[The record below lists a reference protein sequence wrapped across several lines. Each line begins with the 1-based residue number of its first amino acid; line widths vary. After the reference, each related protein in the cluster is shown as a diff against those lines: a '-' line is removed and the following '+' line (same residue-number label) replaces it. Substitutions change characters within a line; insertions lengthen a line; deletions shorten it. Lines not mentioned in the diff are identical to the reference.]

1 MLGDSE
7 LVERFLEA
15 KRNGTSPLAVLAAAA
30 DHGEHGHAMDADK
43 DVHRH
48 RRSEREADAE
58 EMVEELEEEEEA
70 ALQPA
75 FSFTESPAYVEGGR
89 MRDYQIQGLNWLIN
103 LYHHSIN
110 GILADEM
117 GLGKTLQTLSLLG
130 YLQKYVPESGPH
142 ILIVPKSTLQNWH
155 NEARRW
161 IPSLRAFVFHGD
173 KEARAGLVKERL
185 AAQDFDVCITSF
197 ETCMIEKAALRK
209 IHWQY
214 LVIDEAHRIKNEN
227 SSLSQIVRLFSVQR
241 RLLLTGTPLQNNL
254 HELWALLNFLLPDVF
269 ESSADFDSCFLPG
282 GDSGDASSSG
292 RQGQLIE
299 QLRRLLSPFLLR
311 RLKADVEHSLLPK
324 KEVNL
329 YVGMSELQKRWYRRI
344 LEKDID
350 TLNGLA
356 GGRGEGRVR
365 LQNVLMQLRKCANHP
380 YLFDGAEPGPP
391 FTTDEHLIRNAGK
404 MVVLDRLLA
413 RLKANGSRVLLF
425 SQMSRVLDILED
437 YCQFRGHA
445 YCRIDGQTPHEE
457 RIAGIE
463 EYNRPG
469 SDKFVFL
476 LTTRA
481 GGLGI
486 NLATADIVVLYD
498 SDWNPQV
505 DLQAQD
511 RAHRIGQ
518 QKQVCVFRLITENS
532 VEEKVIERALQ
543 KLRLDQLVIQQGR
556 LTNANKPLTQE
567 EMLGMIRHGA
577 EALFREQSGPAAGH
591 GSDEIDEV
599 RMEEILRRGEERT
612 KELTAKYQ
620 NAGLDDLQKFSMDAV
635 AITRIEGGAENAA
648 VGGFKFIEPPRR
660 ERKTH
665 YSVDGYFREAMG
677 IAARTRSA
685 KAPMPKGALQ
695 VHDYQFF
702 PEALKGLLE
711 REILAYQHSLGYQV
725 PEAPD
730 EDAARRAERLAEQ
743 RAIDTAAA
751 LTEDELAR
759 KEALVAEGFPGWTR
773 RDHQALLRAIEKHG
787 RADDATIAAEIEGK
801 SCEEVGAYLAVFWE
815 RFPELADGDKIAALI
830 QREEARRA
838 RVAQVRALIAAK
850 VRRHARSHFA
860 IPYFNGKGKEYTE
873 EEDAFLLRTVDRLGY
888 GPDAVFADAHAAI
901 LAEPAF
907 RFDWFFKTRTPL
919 ELSRRLAKLVGF
931 LEREERESPASA
943 SAAVAPSATRSLPAK
958 RPVST
963 GGRK

>member
-1 MLGDSE
+1 ME
-7 LVERFLEA
+7 EE
-15 KRNGTSPLAVLAAAA
+15 
-30 DHGEHGHAMDADK
+30 EEDK

-58 EMVEELEEEEEA
+58 ELVEELEEEEGA

-75 FSFTESPAYVEGGR
+75 FSFTESPGYVEGGR

-130 YLQKYVPESGPH
+130 YLQQYVPDSGPH

-161 IPSLRAFVFHGD
+161 VPSLRAFVFHGD
-173 KEARAGLVKERL
+173 KEGRAELIKTRL
-185 AAQDFDVCITSF
+185 AAKDFDVCITSF
-197 ETCMIEKAALRK
+197 ETCMIERAALRK

-227 SSLSQIVRLFSVQR
+227 SSLSQIVRLFSVER

-254 HELWALLNFLLPDVF
+254 HELWALLNFLLPDIF
-269 ESSADFDSCFLPG
+269 GSSADFDSCFLPG
-282 GDSGDASSSG
+282 GDSGEHGKG

-344 LEKDID
+344 LEKDIG
-350 TLNGLA
+350 TLNGLV
-356 GGRGEGRVR
+356 GGRGEGKVR

-391 FTTDEHLIRNAGK
+391 FTTDEHLVRSAGK

-486 NLATADIVVLYD
+486 NLATADIVILYD

-577 EALFREQSGPAAGH
+577 EALFQGAGA
-591 GSDEIDEV
+591 SPDDEV
-599 RMEEILRRGEERT
+599 VDDAQMEEILRRGEART

-635 AITRIEGGAENAA
+635 AITRIEGGDAA
-648 VGGFKFIEPPRR
+648 ASGAGGAFKFIEPPRR

-677 IAARTRSA
+677 IAARTRST
-685 KAPMPKGALQ
+685 KAPMPRNALQ

-711 REILAYQHSLGYQV
+711 REILAHQQSVGYQV

-730 EDAARRAERLAEQ
+730 EDGARRAERLQEQ
-743 RAIDTAAA
+743 RAIDSAVA
-751 LTEDELAR
+751 LSEDELAR
-759 KEALVAEGFPGWTR
+759 KEALLAQGFPGWTR
-773 RDHQALLRAIEKHG
+773 RDYQALLRAIERHG
-787 RADDATIAAEIEGK
+787 RADDATLAAEVEGK
-801 SCEEVGAYLAVFWE
+801 TEGEVRAYLAVFWE

-830 QREEARRA
+830 LREEARRA

-860 IPYFNGKGKEYTE
+860 LPYFNGKGKEYTE

-888 GPDAVFADAHAAI
+888 GPDDVFAEAHAAI

-931 LEREERESPASA
+931 LEREERESTT
-943 SAAVAPSATRSLPAK
+943 SAAPANAPSTAKSLPAK
-958 RPVST
+958 RPVGA